1 MREDVKIK
9 ILQNLLREITKKY
22 DYFISM
28 QENVLKATF
37 EKAIKDSLTGLYN
50 RNYLIERLKQ
60 FEAKIKRNKSN
71 IILVFLDLNNFKQI
85 NDAYGHKKGDEVLKG
100 IANLMKETFRE
111 YDLIVRYGGDE
122 FIIIIEK
129 EDEKDLNI
137 ENIIKKLN
145 NNINKKYKKYNI
157 SLAYGIA
164 ISNEVSDKNFDLNK
178 LIELADEK
186 MYENKNKIKK
196 LKKIC

>member
-1 MREDVKIK
+1 MREEIKIK
-9 ILQNLLREITKKY
+9 ILQNILREITKKY

-28 QENVLKATF
+28 QENVLKVTF

-50 RNYLIERLKQ
+50 RNYLTERLKQ
-60 FEAKIKRNKSN
+60 FEAKIKRNKSK

-85 NDAYGHKKGDEVLKG
+85 NDVYGHKKGDEVLKG
-100 IANLMKETFRE
+100 IADLMKKTFRE

-129 EDEKDLNI
+129 EDEKSLNI
-137 ENIIKKLN
+137 EDAVKKLN
-145 NNINKKYKKYNI
+145 NNINKKYKNYNI
-157 SLAYGIA
+157 SFAYGIA
-164 ISNEVSDKNFDLNK
+164 VSNEVLDKNFDLNK
-178 LIELADEK
+178 LIELADER

-196 LKKIC
+196 IY